1 MSIDNKILTCYIIDD
16 EAHALETLK
25 RMIAYTPMLDMK
37 GAFSRSDNLLNI
49 VEKEPVDLIISDI
62 QMPNITGIDMIK
74 SILTSTPVKVI
85 FTTGYSEYAAEGFN
99 MNIID
104 YLMKPIEYSRFL
116 QAIQKAQIAFR
127 NSETL
132 TGRVWKQNY
141 LFIKKNGQGCQS
153 RIDYDEIDFIE
164 GEGKYSAI
172 HTGKTKH
179 TDAVLLS
186 EWETKLPHPDFV
198 RVHKSYIVRLNS
210 IINVEPDLLGLR
222 SGTEI
227 PLGRTYRDAIYAL
240 LGLK

>member
-1 MSIDNKILTCYIIDD
+1 MSIDNKVLTCYIIDD
-16 EAHALETLK
+16 EPHALDTLR

-37 GAFSRSDNLLNI
+37 GAYTSSDDLLGI
-49 VEKEPVDLIISDI
+49 VDKEPVDLIISDI
-62 QMPNITGIDMIK
+62 HMPKITGIDMIK
-74 SILTSTPVKVI
+74 SILTNTPVKVI

-116 QAIQKAQIAFR
+116 LAIQKAQLAFR
-127 NSETL
+127 NTETV

-141 LFIKKNGQGCQS
+141 LFIRKSGQGGQS
-153 RIDYDEIDFIE
+153 RIDHDDIDFIE

-186 EWETKLPHPDFV
+186 EWETKLPHPDFI

-210 IINVEPDLLGLR
+210 VINVEPDLLGLR
-222 SGTEI
+222 SGSQI
-227 PLGRTYRDAIYAL
+227 PLGRTYRDALYAL